1 MIHAIV
7 HVYDHTHDGSTR
19 WMDKLFNNPESG
31 DGQIAKYIYTI
42 YYIFAH
48 SSPGLISEKKDSMEH
63 IDKTNNHHF

>member
-1 MIHAIV
+1 
-7 HVYDHTHDGSTR
+7 
-19 WMDKLFNNPESG
+19 MDKLFNNPESG